1 MATYSCAISSLYYNL
16 CQYDDALKYAQ
27 EALEIS
33 EEIKDREMEG
43 VAYANLSNV

>member
-1 MATYSCAISSLYYNL
+1 MATSSCAISSLYYNL